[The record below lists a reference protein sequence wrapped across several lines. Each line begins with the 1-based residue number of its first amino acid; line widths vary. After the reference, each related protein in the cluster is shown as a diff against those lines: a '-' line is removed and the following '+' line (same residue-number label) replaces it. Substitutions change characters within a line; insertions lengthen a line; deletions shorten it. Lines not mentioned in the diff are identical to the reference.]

1 MINIRKL
8 YVDFDGCVVNTI
20 AAICQMYNEDF
31 KYYKDFKPVKWWE
44 IETWNFEECNCA
56 KPEYIDTYFN
66 QPRFFKYITYMDWAK
81 EILDELKE
89 IYKIIIISAGYSP
102 NLYGKSIWVK
112 ENLPYCDFIGVN
124 LKQYTDKSHIDMQD
138 GIFID
143 DSYNNLITSN
153 AMFNI
158 CFGDEYV
165 WNKNWKGV
173 RCNNWHD
180 VRDFLQ
186 GGNIN

>member
-1 MINIRKL
+1 M
-8 YVDFDGCVVNTI
+8 
-20 AAICQMYNEDF
+20 
-31 KYYKDFKPVKWWE
+31 
-44 IETWNFEECNCA
+44 
-56 KPEYIDTYFN
+56 
-66 QPRFFKYITYMDWAK
+66 
-81 EILDELKE
+81 
-89 IYKIIIISAGYSP
+89 
-102 NLYGKSIWVK
+102 
-112 ENLPYCDFIGVN
+112 PYCDFIGVN

-158 CFGDEYV
+158 CFGDKYV

-180 VRDFLQ
+180 VRDFFK
-186 GGNIN
+186 GGNIS

>member
-1 MINIRKL
+1 
-8 YVDFDGCVVNTI
+8 
-20 AAICQMYNEDF
+20 
-31 KYYKDFKPVKWWE
+31 
-44 IETWNFEECNCA
+44 
-56 KPEYIDTYFN
+56 
-66 QPRFFKYITYMDWAK
+66 MDWAK

-102 NLYGKSIWVK
+102 NLYGKSIWIK

-124 LKQYTDKSHIDMQD
+124 LKQYTDKSHINMQD

-143 DSYNNLITSN
+143 DSFNNLITSN